1 MGRTDGTIDK
11 TAPSLQLSA
20 SPEEIW
26 PPDGQL
32 FDVAL
37 NGNGADAVSGLSQ
50 VSYSVTDEYGM
61 TFTVDTRSL
70 SGSEAAWAEILKVVA
85 ARRGDDLDGRRY
97 TVTATVMD
105 AAGHSTTATTEV
117 VVVHDQ
123 RSN

>member
-1 MGRTDGTIDK
+1 MK
-11 TAPSLQLSA
+11 
-20 SPEEIW
+20 
-26 PPDGQL
+26 
-32 FDVAL
+32 
-37 NGNGADAVSGLSQ
+37 
-50 VSYSVTDEYGM
+50 
-61 TFTVDTRSL
+61 FTVDTRSL

-105 AAGHSTTATTEV
+105 AAGHSTTATTDV